1 MSSGNASNHKRT
13 LRRKAPPVLVEHG
26 QGPSSSVP
34 PPSIQLPAP
43 IPQQNLYP
51 TSQSERKYDQI
62 PAVSGTVEDDTNF
75 DDSSL
80 SFSYEE
86 DYLSYKSPHPMGPK
100 QLPFDEYNEDSPT
113 SAYTNAYGSFLGTQ
127 TQSYSNDLN
136 SGYHDQDSQNV
147 ERNRQHDYPYLQFD
161 NQFDFNGRI
170 SSDSHGLS
178 FNESSQYE
186 LKAPEQQ
193 KDSRYTESALS
204 KPLERYG
211 EQNASNSTIQA
222 VNLSLTDSRDLDTNY
237 LEASITNPPLR
248 SPNLLLDSGRSRYR
262 VRHFQSPQPGASP
275 FDPTVPN
282 IDSPAS
288 TENGHNRSSIGSE
301 YSGRSA
307 PYPVEEDLSD
317 FGDLFDHDHSVVS
330 RDPNQGTPSRIPAL
344 VDDLSRGKS
353 FATTASTSPDYKSL
367 RRVPMTKSRSSSPEL
382 QNPQIFSSPLTSPT
396 KALSF
401 RSPLISHT
409 YASYVSDSRSS
420 RSPSPKRY
428 NGDSPPRAPG
438 YPLNDFLVDIYDEA
452 EYRTPDWNLIDHDYP
467 DIDDPYLSTLST
479 FDYDILP
486 MIPKQ
491 ENDTLNRNDTLRTTF
506 SLSRKGEQYETGKN
520 RDVLPPIP
528 LDLPLLPFSSS
539 TLTMLHCAECKNVWS
554 LEELFSWCVNLC
566 GWLHDND
573 ISLKEFK
580 KALIKLVV
588 YHKRHIPIDLITRNV
603 AQVIS
608 SFESAGVISIGPKKD
623 ENGTAQNSKDLFVT
637 INING
642 EISGVLVDLAD
653 CYCNDKDHTSIPAKE
668 KLWKCYSSRCQLNK
682 TIEHEYRMKD
692 TNIHDLKLGVDW
704 ANHWQLTAEDVNVD
718 LAISKRQSLI
728 FDLIKLEQTFINRA
742 ECFVNVAAPQ
752 FVIAAKSF
760 AGQNNIVLSKLLD
773 DIIKPATELA
783 TIHRNLLLEPL
794 FRILIA
800 DGRLIS
806 NIVAIAG
813 IYEEWT
819 KVARAPLLSY
829 MSTVPMIE
837 DLLRLEALKAWDEP
851 LRNNPKIK
859 ELQVNGN
866 LLLMST
872 FNSRYQQLPL
882 QLADIRKSFDEH
894 DDEYVHLTKAIDAI
908 KRLGTRVNEMKVHA
922 DNIYSLQML
931 DKELIWKSSI
941 YRPNINLS
949 LEKRKFFL
957 RGDVSRKGDLK
968 INTHTVH
975 LIVLDNYL
983 LITERTRSQK
993 AFQFKVTEVPIPV
1006 DYIILETREKE
1017 TSIASR
1023 VSTNSNLS
1031 KLEEEELATYPFKI
1045 RYAGRGK
1052 NQSYTFFAP
1061 NENALKRWV
1070 SIFEKARSNMLKRVL
1085 PLAPYDLKLIDNSY
1099 FAYEQTNRITKLP
1112 ILPPNDPVSIL
1123 AKGTTSNMK
1132 SRNVPRD
1139 IYASNITKN
1148 QLAYKKILC
1157 SESFEFAGTQFYFLG
1172 LNNGVYCSDLKNR
1185 WKMIVNMTNVTKVTV
1200 ISSLN
1205 VVLVLG
1211 NKCLRYY
1218 PLQTLIDI
1226 YYLRKEKTSSFQLSN
1241 EAILFYEVGRHRGI
1255 PTVFVAKKKAASSTN
1270 FKVFAIETD
1279 NDGVLNTFTVIKRF
1293 YIQAECYGISIFN
1306 SSVAIHTQRGFEV
1319 LDLQKLVPRTI
1330 PELPPTD
1337 STTKKIDAYNRK
1349 VAPQGVDIIR
1359 KIISHPTVKP
1369 MGMFKLANDKEFMM
1383 VYNECAIFVNKSG
1396 KPSRNKILRFDFRP
1410 RSIAVHDNNLFLVC
1424 DEVIEVW
1431 SISNQVEGS
1440 NKLIQVI
1447 PSKDISMLNAQQ
1459 LSFGMAHPRISGLQ
1473 ISFTLQPMPNRIS
1486 VGKIGKFPNSSS

>member
-1 MSSGNASNHKRT
+1 MFSGNASSHKKS
-13 LRRKAPPVLVEHG
+13 LRRKPPPLLDEYGHG
-26 QGPSSSVP
+26 LTSSVP

-43 IPQQNLYP
+43 VPQQNPYP
-51 TSQSERKYDQI
+51 TSHAVRKDENV
-62 PAVSGTVEDDTNF
+62 PVVTGAWGDDADF
-75 DDSSL
+75 DTSSL

-86 DYLSYKSPHPMGPK
+86 DYLSHKSPHPMGPK

-113 SAYTNAYGSFLGTQ
+113 NTYSNAHGSILGTQ
-127 TQSYSNDLN
+127 TQTYSKDLN
-136 SGYHDQDSQNV
+136 IGYQEHDSQKV
-147 ERNRQHDYPYLQFD
+147 EGNRRLDYPYEQLD
-161 NQFDFNGRI
+161 DHFDFNGGI
-170 SSDSHGLS
+170 LSDAHGLS
-178 FNESSQYE
+178 FNESTQYVFN
-186 LKAPEQQ
+186 APGQQ
-193 KDSRYTESALS
+193 MDSRNTESTLS
-204 KPLERYG
+204 RPLERYG

-222 VNLSLTDSRDLDTNY
+222 INMPLTDSRDLDTNC
-237 LEASITNPPLR
+237 LEASITNRPPR
-248 SPNLLLDSGRSRYR
+248 SPNLLLDSGRSKYR
-262 VRHFQSPQPGASP
+262 VRHFQSTHPGLSP
-275 FDPTVPN
+275 FDPPVSN
-282 IDSPAS
+282 NGSPAS
-288 TENGHNRSSIGSE
+288 TGKRSSVGSE
-301 YSGRSA
+301 YSGRST
-307 PYPVEEDLSD
+307 PYPFKEELSD
-317 FGDLFDHDHSVVS
+317 FDDLPHHDHSVVS

-353 FATTASTSPDYKSL
+353 FAITASTSPDYKFV
-367 RRVPMTKSRSSSPEL
+367 RKVPISKSPSSSPEL
-382 QNPQIFSSPLTSPT
+382 QHPQSFSTPLTSPS

-401 RSPLISHT
+401 RSPLMTHT
-409 YASYVSDSRSS
+409 YANYVSDSRSS

-428 NGDSPPRAPG
+428 NGDSPPRTPG
-438 YPLNDFLVDIYDEA
+438 YPINDFVDDFYDEA
-452 EYRTPDWNLIDHDYP
+452 QYRTPNWNLIDHDYP
-467 DIDDPYLSTLST
+467 DPEVPYLSTLST

-491 ENDTLNRNDTLRTTF
+491 EIDTINRSDTLRTTL
-506 SLSRKGEQYETGKN
+506 SLFKKGEQYETGKN

-539 TLTMLHCAECKNVWS
+539 TLTILHWAKCKNVWS
-554 LEELFSWCVNLC
+554 LKDLFSWCVNLS

-580 KALIKLVV
+580 KALVKLVL
-588 YHKRHIPIDLITRNV
+588 YHKRHIPIDLISRNV
-603 AQVIS
+603 AQIIS
-608 SFESAGVISIGPKKD
+608 SFESAGVILIGPKVD
-623 ENGTAQNSKDLFVT
+623 DSGAGQNSTDLFVT
-637 INING
+637 INVKG
-642 EISGVLVDLAD
+642 EISGVLVDLTE

-682 TIEHEYRMKD
+682 TIEHENRMKY

-704 ANHWQLTAEDVNVD
+704 ANHWQLTADDVNVD

-728 FDLIKLEQTFINRA
+728 FDLIKLEETFINRA
-742 ECFVNVAAPQ
+742 ECFINIAAPQ
-752 FVIAAKSF
+752 FIIAAK
-760 AGQNNIVLSKLLD
+760 ALAAQNNIVLLKLD
-773 DIIKPATELA
+773 EIINPATKLA
-783 TIHRNLLLEPL
+783 EIHRDLLFEPL
-794 FRILIA
+794 LRILMA
-800 DGRLIS
+800 EGRLIS

-819 KVARAPLLSY
+819 KLAQKPLLSY

-837 DLLRLEALKAWDEP
+837 DLLRLEALKSWDEP
-851 LRNNPKIK
+851 LRSNAKIK

-872 FNSRYQQLPL
+872 LNSRYQQLPL

-894 DDEYVHLTKAIDAI
+894 DDEYLHLTKAIDAI
-908 KRLGTRVNEMKVHA
+908 KKLGTLVNEMKVHA

-931 DKELIWKSSI
+931 EKELIWKSGI
-941 YRPNINLS
+941 RQPNINLS
-949 LEKRKFFL
+949 LEKRKFFF

-983 LITERTRSQK
+983 LITDRTRSQR

-1023 VSTNSNLS
+1023 VSTNPNLS
-1031 KLEEEELATYPFKI
+1031 KLEAEELATYPFKI

-1052 NQSYTFFAP
+1052 SQSYTFFAP
-1061 NENALKRWV
+1061 NENALERWV
-1070 SIFEKARSNMLKRVL
+1070 SVFEKARSNMLKRVL
-1085 PLAPYDLKLIDNSY
+1085 PLAPYDLNLIDNSY

-1123 AKGTTSNMK
+1123 AKGTTTSMK
-1132 SRNVPRD
+1132 NRDVPRD
-1139 IYASNITKN
+1139 IYAPNITKN

-1157 SESFEFAGTQFYFLG
+1157 SESFEFAGTEFYFLG
-1172 LNNGVYCSDLKNR
+1172 LSNGVYCSDLKNR

-1226 YYLRKEKTSSFQLSN
+1226 YYQRKDKTSSTKLSN
-1241 EAILFYEVGRHRGI
+1241 DAVVFYEVGRHCGI

-1293 YIQAECYGISIFN
+1293 YVQAECYGISIFN

-1319 LDLQKLVPRTI
+1319 LDLGKLVPRTI
-1330 PELPPTD
+1330 PELPPAD
-1337 STTKKIDAYNRK
+1337 STNKKIDAYNRK
-1349 VAPQGVDIIR
+1349 VAPQGVDVIR

-1396 KPSRNKILRFDFRP
+1396 KPSRNKILKFEFRP

-1424 DEVIEVW
+1424 NEVIEVW

-1447 PSKDISMLNAQQ
+1447 PSKDISVLNAKQ

-1473 ISFTLQPMPNRIS
+1473 ILFSLQAKPNRIS
-1486 VGKIGKFPNSSS
+1486 VGKIGKFPNPIS